1 MRNCIFYVNK
11 SLVFSCQVLLDK
23 FSSTVLHRISST
35 YTNSQISQLQ
45 VPVCQTYTSDIEQFS
60 RDLET
65 QLTNTSLLLK
75 NYGRLVDI
83 DLIDNDG
90 FHDRLMVCCDLKAF
104 PILGFVS
111 DISGRIILMCDT
123 ARRWLA
129 RDEQFMHEINEFMR
143 ETRTA
148 ARKREQVLHLEKT
161 KQKKVQK
168 NVKVARAIL
177 LSNQHKLRLIDM
189 ELQELEQKLGM
200 SRDEQRARLVQINQK
215 ENMMD
220 FLKVTLQ
227 QTKKNCRLQT
237 KRAKLHKQVRS

>member
-1 MRNCIFYVNK
+1 
-11 SLVFSCQVLLDK
+11 
-23 FSSTVLHRISST
+23 
-35 YTNSQISQLQ
+35 
-45 VPVCQTYTSDIEQFS
+45 
-60 RDLET
+60 
-65 QLTNTSLLLK
+65 
-75 NYGRLVDI
+75 
-83 DLIDNDG
+83 
-90 FHDRLMVCCDLKAF
+90 
-104 PILGFVS
+104 
-111 DISGRIILMCDT
+111 MCDT

-148 ARKREQVLHLEKT
+148 TRKREQVLHLEKT